1 MGTNFIYRLM
11 KGILGPYLKLAYRVK
26 IEGAEN
32 FPKEG
37 PVIVVG
43 NHTSFLDSFWIPL
56 AVPRRVV
63 FLAKAEYFES
73 WKTAWFFRSLGMI
86 PIKRGSRHM
95 AEAALQTGV
104 EVLEEGG
111 VLGLY
116 PEGTRSPDGRLYRGR
131 TGVARLAVKAKAP
144 VVAIGMIGSRDI
156 MPKEARFP
164 KLRGRVTI
172 KFSAPMTFEKYEGQE
187 GDRLAL
193 RAITDEVMFEIMSLS
208 GQSYVDEYASSAAKH
223 TSNGSKG
230 ANGRGGKRSKNGKD
244 SQSSTEKMSG

>member
-172 KFSAPMTFEKYEGQE
+172 KFSAPMTFEKYEGLE

>member
-26 IEGAEN
+26 IEGVEN

-86 PIKRGSRHM
+86 PVKRGSRHM

-131 TGVARLAVKAKAP
+131 TGVARLAMKAKAP

-187 GDRLAL
+187 SDRLTL
-193 RAITDEVMFEIMSLS
+193 RAITDEIMFEIMSLS
-208 GQSYVDEYASSAAKH
+208 GQSYVDEYASSAAKQ
-223 TSNGSKG
+223 TSNGSKET
-230 ANGRGGKRSKNGKD
+230 NNRGGKRSKNGKG